1 MLVPLL
7 DEVALVEVIP
17 ADKIPDPGA
26 QISRQEPQLLKP
38 DFASVLVVE
47 PTVITLDEDAGE

>member
-7 DEVALVEVIP
+7 DEVAVVEPIP
-17 ADKIPDPGA
+17 ADKILDPGA